1 MKATSKVSI
10 GLTLVALAF
19 FVSSCEKSA
28 TPEEQVKQFAINF
41 AEKVSKNQKDSLT
54 AIWPDVVKADSL
66 ALAFA
71 ADSISVEPTQTAGQ
85 YKVNFGN
92 ADMLVTMAEDGKMTV
107 SETHGIYAWPAD
119 DIDFAKKTGQWKDGL
134 NDLEQA
140 ERMGDKEFK
149 TLVTADFSKKMQDA
163 LKAEKKII
171 MIKDQVN
178 PPEPGIMAAIIR
190 NNSDIDISGT
200 DYQVIFKIG
209 TLYGGMEDIS
219 DEEKPG
225 KDISAKD
232 TVQVTCY
239 WGLHNSP
246 IEARVKMKL
255 SNEQLFNKYFK
266 ATGNEYEDYLKT
278 KGTE

>member
-1 MKATSKVSI
+1 METTSKILI
-10 GLTLVALAF
+10 GLTLVTVAF
-19 FVSSCEKSA
+19 FISSCEKSA
-28 TPEEQVKQFAINF
+28 SPEEQVKQFAINF

-54 AIWPDVVKADSL
+54 AIWLDVVKADSL
-66 ALAFA
+66 ALAFT
-71 ADSISVEPTQTAGQ
+71 ADSIGVEPTQTAGK

-92 ADMLVTMAEDGKMTV
+92 ADMLVSVAEDGKMTV
-107 SETHGIYAWPAD
+107 GETHGLFAWPAE
-119 DIDFAKKTGQWKDGL
+119 DIEFAKKTGQWKDGL
-134 NDLEQA
+134 NDPEQA

-200 DYQVIFKIG
+200 DYQVIFKIS
-209 TLYGGMEDIS
+209 TSYAGMEDIS
-219 DEEKPG
+219 NKENPG

-239 WGLHNSP
+239 WGLHNQP

-278 KGTE
+278 KGTK

>member
-1 MKATSKVSI
+1 M
-10 GLTLVALAF
+10 
-19 FVSSCEKSA
+19 
-28 TPEEQVKQFAINF
+28 KQFAINF

-107 SETHGIYAWPAD
+107 GETHGIYAWPTE

-134 NDLEQA
+134 NDLELA

-178 PPEPGIMAAIIR
+178 PPEPGIMAAIIH
-190 NNSDIDISGT
+190 NNSDIAFSAS
-200 DYQVIFKIG
+200 DYNVVFRYCDLHDMM
-209 TLYGGMEDIS
+209 TERYSFET
-219 DEEKPG
+219 KPG
-225 KDISAKD
+225 KDIPANG
-232 TVQVTCY
+232 TVQVACDFTGRY
-239 WGLHNSP
+239 FPQS
-246 IEARVKMKL
+246 ASVKMKL
-255 SNEQLFNKYFK
+255 SNEQLAAKYFK
-266 ATGNEYEDYLKT
+266 PTGNEYEEYLKT
-278 KGTE
+278 KEK

>member
-107 SETHGIYAWPAD
+107 DETHGLFAYPAE

-140 ERMGDKEFK
+140 ERMGDKDFK
-149 TLVTADFSKKMQDA
+149 AWVTTDFSKKIQGA
-163 LKAEKKII
+163 LTVGRQLKT
-171 MIKDQVN
+171 IKDI
-178 PPEPGIMAAIIR
+178 EYMMDSGIMAAIIH
-190 NNSDIDISGT
+190 NNSDIAFSAS
-200 DYQVIFKIG
+200 DYNVVFRYCDLHDMM
-209 TLYGGMEDIS
+209 TERYSFET
-219 DEEKPG
+219 KPG
-225 KDISAKD
+225 KDIPANG
-232 TVQVTCY
+232 TVQVACDFTGRY
-239 WGLHNSP
+239 FPQS
-246 IEARVKMKL
+246 ASVKMKL
-255 SNEQLFNKYFK
+255 SNEQLAAKYFK
-266 ATGNEYEDYLKT
+266 PTGNEYEEYLKT
-278 KGTE
+278 KEK